1 MPSSM
6 AQLVNR
12 RRLNSA
18 LAVWAV
24 VPDRRECQIANMK
37 PHYRTMLEMQGLR
50 GGLGPALRHAMF

>member
-1 MPSSM
+1 M
-6 AQLVNR
+6 
-12 RRLNSA
+12 

-50 GGLGPALRHAMF
+50 GGLGPAPTPRDVLELRWPCST